1 MDTRTNFPE
10 APAEN
15 QPRKTSAAAAPAAA
29 PSGATGSD
37 SLADN
42 PARELGMWLS
52 ALDSFFNTRNHPLT
66 EMERAG
72 ILTRDFSNE
81 TRIAQGSLLR
91 CLQLIAG
98 LTRHDARAF
107 DVDMKDDDRVDAAL
121 FVTEE
126 RSLAVCTD
134 EAFDELAEILSDASA
149 LCNALLV
156 SRMVSFHAWGS
167 LGKVLKRELE
177 QSMAAKKLMR
187 RGSRDYAFEM
197 PPALLDVVDRI
208 QPEALAADMLHIF
221 SKLTGL
227 LEVLR
232 FIETSLR
239 RDQPLKQ
246 MLTIFTYIREETR
259 ALLDLIDTRAL
270 RIENLDGNMFDA
282 LDGTAYA
289 IGMELRKTYEHELVG
304 LSALRQA
311 PHLYAKVENAH
322 GLLRDSFQQSI
333 VALAQIFDSTLDGTL
348 LFYAFQTKLDQSI
361 ALRSG
366 IWTLLQHVR
375 HAEREREQRSFTPL
389 LERLLAFREESLRF
403 LMYKDWESYE
413 RFVEEIG
420 AARGATELAPVLHR
434 FGAYLETL
442 FSQINMRAV
451 LADYPFVFPMVEE

>member
-1 MDTRTNFPE
+1 
-10 APAEN
+10 
-15 QPRKTSAAAAPAAA
+15 
-29 PSGATGSD
+29 
-37 SLADN
+37 
-42 PARELGMWLS
+42 MWLC

-72 ILTRDFSNE
+72 ILTRDFTNE
-81 TRIAQGSLLR
+81 TRIAQGALLR

-98 LTRHDARAF
+98 LTSQDTHALGGG
-107 DVDMKDDDRVDAAL
+107 VKDSGLGGVASFL
-121 FVTEE
+121 TEGG
-126 RSLAVCTD
+126 SSSVCTD
-134 EAFDELAEILSDASA
+134 EALDELAEVISDASA

-177 QSMAAKKLMR
+177 RSAAAKELA
-187 RGSRDYAFEM
+187 GYADSDGLDGL
-197 PPALLDVVDRI
+197 PAALLSVVERI
-208 QPEALAADMLHIF
+208 EPEALAADMLHIF
-221 SKLTGL
+221 SKLIRL

-232 FIETSLR
+232 FIETCLR

-246 MLTIFTYIREETR
+246 MLSIFTFIRQETR
-259 ALLDLIDTRAL
+259 SLLDYIDTRIL
-270 RIENLDGNMFDA
+270 RIEGLDGNIFDA

-304 LSALRQA
+304 LNALRQA

-333 VALAQIFDSTLDGTL
+333 VALAQIFAPTLDGTL

-361 ALRSG
+361 ALRRD

-375 HAEREREQRSFTPL
+375 HAEREREQRSLTPL
-389 LERLLAFREESLRF
+389 VERLLAFREGSLRF

-451 LADYPFVFPMVEE
+451 LAEYPFVFPVIEE

>member
-1 MDTRTNFPE
+1 MNTRTNLKE

-15 QPRKTSAAAAPAAA
+15 QPRKASPAPAANKA
-29 PSGATGSD
+29 PDGND
-37 SLADN
+37 SLADS
-42 PARELGMWLS
+42 PVRELGMWLC

-72 ILTRDFSNE
+72 ILTRDFTNE

-98 LTRHDARAF
+98 LSRGETRTF
-107 DVDMKDDDRVDAAL
+107 DVGMKGEERVDAAL
-121 FVTEE
+121 LLEEE
-126 RSLAVCTD
+126 RGISVGTD
-134 EAFDELAEILSDASA
+134 EVFDELAEIISDASA
-149 LCNALLV
+149 LSNALLV

-177 QSMAAKKLMR
+177 QSGVAKNLMR
-187 RGSRDYAFEM
+187 RGARDYAPGL
-197 PPALLDVVDRI
+197 PPALLDVVERI
-208 QPEALAADMLHIF
+208 QPESLASDMLHIF
-221 SKLTGL
+221 SNLVSL

-246 MLTIFTYIREETR
+246 MLPIFTFIREETR
-259 ALLDLIDTRAL
+259 SLLDLIDTRAL
-270 RIENLDGNMFDA
+270 RIEGLDGNIFDA

-289 IGMELRKTYEHELVG
+289 IGMELRKTFEHELVG

-333 VALAQIFDSTLDGTL
+333 VALSQIFEPTLDGAI

-389 LERLLAFREESLRF
+389 VERLLAFREESLRF

-420 AARGATELAPVLHR
+420 AARGAAELAPVLHR

-451 LADYPFVFPMVEE
+451 LADYPFVYPMVEE